1 MGYRTYGRRSYRA
14 HPKKQDNPE
23 LVARIEKTAARGATT
38 MTDWERKFVGSILE
52 SAKKWGRLTAK
63 QHGLYQ
69 NIESRLDP
77 ANIAAREAWNS
88 SWDEEKRAALLFA
101 ARYYKANPPYFS
113 GCLDRILNDSNYIPT
128 EKLYRKMVE
137 NKYVQ
142 RARANAE
149 SGALYEAGS
158 MVTVR
163 DSKSVG
169 GTAWRYRGQ
178 DALVLDYQTEHVSAT
193 KGTREYTVLP
203 VGCVEPFTTQERYL
217 KKKR

>member
-1 MGYRTYGRRSYRA
+1 MGYYNRRSYRKPRA
-14 HPKKQDNPE
+14 QKQDNPE

-52 SAKKWGRLTAK
+52 SAKVWGRLTAK
-63 QHGLYQ
+63 QHGMYQ

-77 ANIAAREAWNS
+77 ANIAARDAWNN
-88 SWDEEKRAALLFA
+88 SWDEEKRDAIIFA
-101 ARYYKANPPYFS
+101 ANYYKANPPYFS
-113 GCLDRILNDSNYIPT
+113 GCLERILNDPNYIPT

-142 RARANAE
+142 RAKVNA
-149 SGALYEAGS
+149 SSDALYEAGS
-158 MVTVR
+158 MVTFR

-178 DALVLDYQTEHVSAT
+178 DAIVLSCQTEHVSAV

>member
-1 MGYRTYGRRSYRA
+1 MGYYNRRSYRKPRA
-14 HPKKQDNPE
+14 QKQDNPE

-52 SAKKWGRLTAK
+52 SAKVWGRLTAK

-77 ANIAAREAWNS
+77 ANIAARDAWNN
-88 SWDEEKRAALLFA
+88 SWDEEKRAAIIFA
-101 ARYYKANPPYFS
+101 ANYYKANPPYFS
-113 GCLDRILNDSNYIPT
+113 DAATRILNDSNYVPG

-142 RARANAE
+142 RAKVNAS
-149 SGALYEAGS
+149 SGALYEPGS

-163 DSKSVG
+163 DSRSVG
-169 GTAWRYRGQ
+169 GAAWNHRGKDVIILSCQ
-178 DALVLDYQTEHVSAT
+178 AEHVSAV

>member
-1 MGYRTYGRRSYRA
+1 MGYYNRRSYRKPRA
-14 HPKKQDNPE
+14 QKQDNPE

-52 SAKKWGRLTAK
+52 SAKVWGRLTAK

-77 ANIAAREAWNS
+77 ANIAARDAWNN
-88 SWDEEKRAALLFA
+88 SWDEEKRAAIIFA
-101 ARYYKANPPYFS
+101 ANYYKANPPYFS
-113 GCLDRILNDSNYIPT
+113 GCLERILNDSNYIPT

-142 RARANAE
+142 RAKVNA
-149 SGALYEAGS
+149 SSDALYEAGS
-158 MVTVR
+158 MVTFR

-178 DALVLDYQTEHVSAT
+178 DAIVLGCQTEHVSAV